1 MQLNQI
7 FKEVP
12 QYQTVLDNLK
22 PDTKQ
27 LVTGT
32 TGSAQKLMLSE
43 VLNDTQQPMIF
54 VTDTMDHADQAV
66 KEFMEVLPAEQVYE
80 FPAEELIAAEIATS
94 SPQYR
99 AARVKAMHALQS
111 GKPVVVVAST
121 SGLKRY
127 LPTPADFKAG
137 ELTATIGSEF
147 DFAKLQNQLASMGY
161 LRTNLVSVPGE
172 FAIRGSIIDIYP
184 LNSEYPVRL
193 DFFDT
198 EVDSMRYFDVAT
210 QRSVENLENLTVL
223 PATDFLPSEADR
235 QHGIKELTKQLQK
248 TDNADL
254 IKNIELVTKELATK
268 ATDSLWMQY
277 AEFIFRKETSILDY
291 LAPNGSVV
299 FDDYARIRD
308 ANKQL
313 ETDEDNWKNSVLHND
328 EIFLK
333 QKFSLNFKTV
343 IEEDQHPEILLSLFQ
358 KGLGRMRLD
367 DIVEIKV
374 RPVQRFFG
382 QMPMLKTEMDRYEQ
396 EKATVIIMVAN
407 QERMQKVTQTLADFA
422 METIQTNV
430 NEIQPH
436 RIQVVTGDLDLG
448 FELPLANLVVITENE
463 LFKRVNERKK
473 PRQIRHQTFTNAER
487 IKSYTDLK
495 PGDFVVHVNH
505 GIGRYD
511 GMKTLEVDGK
521 HQDYLTITFKDGA
534 QIFIPVTQLNL
545 IQKYVASEGKQPKLN
560 KLGGNEWAKTKSKVS
575 KKVDDIADELVELYA
590 KREHEQGFA
599 FPADDEYQEAFD
611 DDFPYQPTAD
621 QVRSTAEIKHDMEQ
635 PHPMDRLLVGDV
647 GFGKTEV
654 AMRAAFKAVE
664 AGKQVAFL
672 VPTTVLAQ
680 QHYESLVKRFANFP
694 VSIGVLSR
702 FNSAKQT
709 RQDLAE
715 LKDGK
720 LDIVVGTHRIL
731 SKDVVF
737 KDLGLLIVDEEQRF
751 GVKAKEKIK
760 ELRSN
765 VDVLTLTATPIP
777 RTLNMSMM
785 GVRDLSVIE
794 TAPANRYPIQTY
806 VVEQNDATIVD
817 GIRREMQR
825 GGQVFYLHNRV
836 KDIEQVVGKLEKL
849 LPDARI
855 AYIHGQQT
863 ETQME
868 RILYDFVNGDYDV
881 LVTTT
886 IIETGI
892 DMPNVNTLF
901 VENADR
907 MGLSQLYQIRG
918 RIGRSNRVGQAYF
931 MYQPNKVL
939 TEAGESRLEAIK
951 DFTELGSGFK
961 IAMRD
966 LSIRGAGNVLG
977 SQQHGFIDSVGYDMY
992 TKMLSDAVAQKQG
1005 KHRKIDKTDAMVELG
1020 IEAYLPSDYIE
1031 DQQQK
1036 IELYKRIRQMDS
1048 IEQFTEL
1055 QSDLI
1060 DRFGEYPP
1068 AVANLLDVDLIKML
1082 ADYDLITKVRKVD
1095 QAINVTFSLLGTELY
1110 SSKEI
1115 LEAIAKTDFR
1125 STVNQVS
1132 GQYQVKLIVQPTM
1145 AVIDW
1150 LTNLKQFVQAL
1161 EKIRNEHESQQAKAE
1176 DKLNEN

>member
-1 MQLNQI
+1 M
-7 FKEVP
+7 
-12 QYQTVLDNLK
+12 
-22 PDTKQ
+22 
-27 LVTGT
+27 
-32 TGSAQKLMLSE
+32 
-43 VLNDTQQPMIF
+43 
-54 VTDTMDHADQAV
+54 
-66 KEFMEVLPAEQVYE
+66 
-80 FPAEELIAAEIATS
+80 
-94 SPQYR
+94 
-99 AARVKAMHALQS
+99 
-111 GKPVVVVAST
+111 
-121 SGLKRY
+121 
-127 LPTPADFKAG
+127 
-137 ELTATIGSEF
+137 
-147 DFAKLQNQLASMGY
+147 
-161 LRTNLVSVPGE
+161 
-172 FAIRGSIIDIYP
+172 
-184 LNSEYPVRL
+184 
-193 DFFDT
+193 
-198 EVDSMRYFDVAT
+198 
-210 QRSVENLENLTVL
+210 
-223 PATDFLPSEADR
+223 PSEADR
-235 QHGIKELTKQLQK
+235 QHGIKELTKQIQK
-248 TDNADL
+248 TDNEDL
-254 IKNIELVTKELATK
+254 IKNINLVIKDLGTKVA
-268 ATDSLWMQY
+268 DSLWMQY
-277 AEFIFRKETSILDY
+277 AEFIFRKATSILDY
-291 LAPNGSVV
+291 LDPQGVV
-299 FDDYARIRD
+299 AFDDYARVRD

-313 ETDEDNWKNSVLHND
+313 ETDENNWKNSVMQND
-328 EIFLK
+328 QIFEK
-333 QKFSLNFKTV
+333 QKFSLNFKTI
-343 IEEDQHPEILLSLFQ
+343 IEENQHPKMLLSLFQ
-358 KGLGRMRLD
+358 KGLGRMKLD
-367 DIVEIKV
+367 DIVDIKV

-382 QMPMLKTEMDRYEQ
+382 QMPMLKTEMDRYQQ
-396 EKATVIIMVAN
+396 EKATVIIMVPN
-407 QERMQKVTQTLADFA
+407 QERMQKVTQTLADFD

-430 NEIQPH
+430 NDIQPH
-436 RIQVVTGDLDLG
+436 RVQVVEGNFDLG
-448 FELPLANLVVITENE
+448 FELPAANLVVITENE
-463 LFKRVNERKK
+463 LFKRVSERKQ
-473 PRQIRHQTFTNAER
+473 PRRIRHQTFTNAER

-511 GMKTLEVDGK
+511 GMKTMEVDGK
-521 HQDYLTITFKDGA
+521 HQDYLTITFKNDA
-534 QIFIPVTQLNL
+534 HIFIPVTQLNL
-545 IQKYVASEGKQPKLN
+545 IQKYVASEGKQPRMN

-575 KKVDDIADELVELYA
+575 KKVDDMADELVELYA
-590 KREHEQGFA
+590 KRKHEKGFA
-599 FPADDEYQEAFD
+599 FPSDDDYQVEFD
-611 DDFPYQPTAD
+611 NDFPYTPTPD
-621 QVRSTAEIKHDMEQ
+621 QVRSADEIKHDMEQ

-647 GFGKTEV
+647 GYGKTEV

-680 QHYESLVKRFANFP
+680 QHYETLVKRFANFP
-694 VSIGVLSR
+694 VSVGVLSR

-709 RQDLAE
+709 KQDLAD

-720 LDIVVGTHRIL
+720 LDIVVGTHRLL

-806 VVEQNDATIVD
+806 VIEQNDATIVD

-868 RILYDFVNGDYDV
+868 RVLYDFVNGDYDV

-892 DMPNVNTLF
+892 DIPNVNTLF

-1005 KHRKIDKTDAMVELG
+1005 KKRKIDKTNSAVELG

-1048 IEQFTEL
+1048 TEQFTEL

-1060 DRFGEYPP
+1060 DRFGEYPA

-1082 ADYDLITKVRKVD
+1082 ADFDLVDKIRKDKQTIV
-1095 QAINVTFSLLGTELY
+1095 VTFSTLGTKLY

-1115 LEAIAKTDFR
+1115 LQAIASTEFR
-1125 STVNQVS
+1125 STIKMID
-1132 GQYQVKLIVQPTM
+1132 GRYQIRLIVQPTM
-1145 AVIDW
+1145 EVIDW
-1150 LTNLKQFVQAL
+1150 LTNLKQFVQEL
-1161 EKIRNEHESQQAKAE
+1161 EKIRNEHEMQDEKE
-1176 DKLNEN
+1176 